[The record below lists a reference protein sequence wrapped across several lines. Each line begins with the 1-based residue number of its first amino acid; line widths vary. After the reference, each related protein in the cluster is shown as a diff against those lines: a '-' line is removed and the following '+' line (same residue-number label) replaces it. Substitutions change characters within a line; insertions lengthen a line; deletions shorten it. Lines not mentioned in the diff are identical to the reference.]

1 MTCVA
6 HGLHRVCEQIRSLY
20 TNVDRLISNVKKV
33 FLKAPLRV
41 GIFKDLEPD
50 LALPPQPIIT
60 RWGTWLN
67 AVNYYATNFAK
78 IVQIFDALDDEEAV
92 SIKISKS
99 LLRDNTIKSDLIF
112 IASNYGFLEAS
123 IKKLETSGVP
133 LTVQIEVVTH
143 VIEAINDVNG
153 ETANI
158 IKTKIANVIA
168 KNSGFTVLK
177 ALSACLTGKSN
188 NTKTDNYSV
197 QETLAFKFAPITSV
211 DVERSFSMYKN
222 VLRSNRQSF
231 LFENLS
237 EMFAI
242 YCNQNIN

>member
-1 MTCVA
+1 M
-6 HGLHRVCEQIRSLY
+6 
-20 TNVDRLISNVKKV
+20 
-33 FLKAPLRV
+33 
-41 GIFKDLEPD
+41 
-50 LALPPQPIIT
+50 
-60 RWGTWLN
+60 
-67 AVNYYATNFAK
+67 
-78 IVQIFDALDDEEAV
+78 
-92 SIKISKS
+92 
-99 LLRDNTIKSDLIF
+99 
-112 IASNYGFLEAS
+112 
-123 IKKLETSGVP
+123 
-133 LTVQIEVVTH
+133 QIEVVTH

-168 KNSGFTVLK
+168 KNSGFTVSK

-188 NTKTDNYSV
+188 NTETDNYSV

-237 EMFAI
+237 EMFII
-242 YCNQNIN
+242 YFNQNIN